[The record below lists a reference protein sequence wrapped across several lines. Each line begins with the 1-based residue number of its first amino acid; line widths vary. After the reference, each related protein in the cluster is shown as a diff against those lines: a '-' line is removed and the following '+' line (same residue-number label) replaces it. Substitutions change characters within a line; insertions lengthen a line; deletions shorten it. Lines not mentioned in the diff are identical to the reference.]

1 MGMVEFLVAGV
12 TSERVLFGSD
22 ACFLA
27 QTAEL
32 GRVVYAKITT
42 EDKRNILGL
51 NAAKLFN
58 YQISANPISC

>member
-1 MGMVEFLVAGV
+1 MVEFLVAGV

-32 GRVVYAKITT
+32 GRVAYAKIST

-58 YQISANPISC
+58 YTNPFNPK